1 MDDMGTPSS
10 RHPAN
15 KGVRNRAND
24 TRRVIDL
31 NVYRRSKEITGKG
44 ILAEPKELR
53 STRDPK
59 DDISH
64 SEKIHQATMIK
75 EPKNE

>member
-1 MDDMGTPSS
+1 MDDMETPSS

-15 KGVRNRAND
+15 KGIRNRAND
-24 TRRVIDL
+24 KNRVIDL

-59 DDISH
+59 DDISQ

>member
-10 RHPAN
+10 KHPAS
-15 KGVRNRAND
+15 KGIRNRAHD

-31 NVYRRSKEITGKG
+31 NVYRKSKEITGKG

-59 DDISH
+59 DDISD

-75 EPKNE
+75 EPKND